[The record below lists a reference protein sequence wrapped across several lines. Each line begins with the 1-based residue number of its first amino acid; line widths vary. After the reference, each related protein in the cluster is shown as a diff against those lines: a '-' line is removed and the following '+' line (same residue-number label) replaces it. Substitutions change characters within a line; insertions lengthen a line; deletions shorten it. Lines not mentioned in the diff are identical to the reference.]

1 MSLAQATVSKIL
13 TYSCVDGP
21 GNRLVIFLQGC
32 NFNCSAC
39 HNPHTIGQC
48 NHCGDCIPACHAAA
62 LSLENGKIV
71 FDPLACDS
79 CDVCTDVCPINANPM
94 VRPYSVAEILDL
106 LRRHRPFLSGVTVS
120 GGEPT
125 RQLKFV
131 FELFQA
137 IKADKDLVGLS
148 CFIDSNGYLGAANWE
163 RLLPV
168 TDGVMLDIKA
178 FDLPVHE
185 ALTGKKNLRSLQS
198 ARILHAAGKLYEL
211 RFLLVPG
218 VTDREAELDD
228 LVEFVGTLGDD
239 IRIKLNAFQH
249 HGVRDKALEWEKM
262 PEDGVDIAAERLRA
276 AGIKNVITPTVY
288 V

>member
-1 MSLAQATVSKIL
+1 MSSAQATVSKIL

-32 NFNCSAC
+32 NFNCATC

-48 NHCGDCIPACHAAA
+48 NHCGDCIPACHAEA
-62 LSLENGKIV
+62 LSLDNGKIS

-79 CDVCTDVCPINANPM
+79 CDVCTEVCPINANPM
-94 VRPYSVAEILDL
+94 VRQYGVAEILQL
-106 LRRHRPFLSGVTVS
+106 VRKHRPMLSGITVS

-125 RQLKFV
+125 RQIKFV
-131 FELFQA
+131 FELFKA
-137 IKADKDLVGLS
+137 VKADKELAGLS

-168 TDGVMLDIKA
+168 TDGVMLDVKA
-178 FDLPVHE
+178 FNDSVHE
-185 ALTGKKNLRSLQS
+185 ELTGKRNSRSLQS

-211 RFLLVPG
+211 RFLLIPG
-218 VTDREAELDD
+218 VTTREAELDQ
-228 LVEFVGTLGDD
+228 LIEFAGTLGDD
-239 IRIKLNAFQH
+239 VRIRLNAFQH
-249 HGVRDKALEWEKM
+249 HGVRGKALQWEKM
-262 PEDGVDIAAERLRA
+262 TKDGVEMAAERLRA
-276 AGIKNVITPTVY
+276 AGISNVTTPAVY

>member
-1 MSLAQATVSKIL
+1 MSSARATVSKIL

-32 NFNCSAC
+32 NFNCTAC

-48 NHCGDCIPACHAAA
+48 NHCGDCIPACHVTA
-62 LSLENGKIV
+62 LSLHNGKIL
-71 FDPLACDS
+71 FDPLTCDS
-79 CDVCTDVCPINANPM
+79 CDKCTEVCPINANPM
-94 VRPYSVAEILDL
+94 VQEYGVAEILEL
-106 LRRHRPFLSGVTVS
+106 ARKNRPFLSGITIS

-125 RQLKFV
+125 RQFKFI

-137 IKADKDLVGLS
+137 VKADAELAGLS
-148 CFIDSNGYLGAANWE
+148 CFIDSNVYLGAANWE

-178 FDLPVHE
+178 FDEATHE
-185 ALTGKKNLRSLQS
+185 ALTGKRNLRSLQS

-218 VTDREAELDD
+218 VTDSDAELDQ
-228 LVEFVGTLGDD
+228 LIEFVSTLGEDT
-239 IRIKLNAFQH
+239 RVKLNAFQH
-249 HGVRDKALEWEKM
+249 HGVRAEALAWEKM
-262 PEDGVDIAAERLRA
+262 PEAGVEMAAARLRT
-276 AGIKNVITPTVY
+276 AGISNVVTPVVY